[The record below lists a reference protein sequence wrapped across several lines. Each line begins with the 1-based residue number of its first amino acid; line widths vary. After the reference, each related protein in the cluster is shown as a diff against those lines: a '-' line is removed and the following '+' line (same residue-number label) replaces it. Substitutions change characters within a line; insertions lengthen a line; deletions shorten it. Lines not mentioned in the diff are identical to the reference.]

1 MKPKQRRASSL
12 VFLAFSVIMFI
23 IVYGIMFLIVPTILG
38 KFFTVLDPQSTSLN
52 ASWLAIYNQNE
63 GTVKFL
69 VPLIPTIG
77 LFILIIKV
85 LMTAS
90 VKGAD

>member
-1 MKPKQRRASSL
+1 MSSL
-12 VFLAFSVIMFI
+12 VFLAFSVILFI

-38 KFFTVLDPQSTSLN
+38 KFFTVLDPLSTTLSTDWLN
-52 ASWLAIYNQNE
+52 IYNQNE
-63 GTVKFL
+63 ATAKFL

>member
-1 MKPKQRRASSL
+1 MSSL
-12 VFLAFSVIMFI
+12 VFLAFSVILFI

-38 KFFTVLDPQSTSLN
+38 KFFTVLDPLSTTLTN
-52 ASWLAIYNQNE
+52 GWQQIYNQNE
-63 GTVKFL
+63 ATAKFL

>member
-1 MKPKQRRASSL
+1 MSSL
-12 VFLAFSVIMFI
+12 VFLAFSVILFI
-23 IVYGIMFLIVPTILG
+23 IVYGIMFLLVPQILG
-38 KFFTVLDPQSTSLN
+38 QFFTVLNAMPIND
-52 ASWLAIYNQNE
+52 ASWQAIYNQNE
-63 GTVKFL
+63 ATAKFV

>member
-1 MKPKQRRASSL
+1 MSSL
-12 VFLAFSVIMFI
+12 VFLAFSVILFI
-23 IVYGIMFLIVPTILG
+23 IVYGIMFIIVPTILG
-38 KFFTVLDPQSTSLN
+38 KFFTVLDPLSTTLGN
-52 ASWLAIYNQNE
+52 GWQQIYQQNE
-63 GTVKFL
+63 NSAKFL

-85 LMTAS
+85 LMVAS

>member
-1 MKPKQRRASSL
+1 
-12 VFLAFSVIMFI
+12 MFI

-38 KFFTVLDPQSTSLN
+38 KFFTVLDPQSTSLTN
-52 ASWLAIYNQNE
+52 GWLQIYQQNE
-63 GTVKFL
+63 ASAKFL

-90 VKGAD
+90 VRGND

>member
-1 MKPKQRRASSL
+1 MSSL
-12 VFLAFSVIMFI
+12 VFLAFSVILFI
-23 IVYGIMFLIVPTILG
+23 IVYGIMFLLVPQILG
-38 KFFTVLDPQSTSLN
+38 QFFTLFNKMPIGDPTWQ
-52 ASWLAIYNQNE
+52 AIYNQNE
-63 GTVKFL
+63 ATTKFL

>member
-1 MKPKQRRASSL
+1 
-12 VFLAFSVIMFI
+12 
-23 IVYGIMFLIVPTILG
+23 MFLIVPMILG
-38 KFFTVLDPQSTSLN
+38 HFFTTLATFNTQSPLS
-52 ASWLAIYNQNE
+52 ASWQAIYNQNE
-63 GTVKFL
+63 ATAQFL

-90 VKGAD
+90 VKGSD